1 MKLFIGVLGLGLVV
15 LFGLHGLAQLFGYSE
30 GLVQNWMVALLVLVS
45 LPLGVRM
52 VIQRQKTKVETRK
65 KAAQRP

>member
-15 LFGLHGLAQLFGYSE
+15 LFGLHALAQMFGFSE
-30 GLVQNWMVALLVLVS
+30 GLVQNWMVALLVLIS

-52 VIQRQKTKVETRK
+52 VIQRQKTKIETRK
-65 KAAQRP
+65 KASQRP